1 MSRTDSQEYASN
13 DVENMFLQD
22 IYPIIPKVIGQACAG
37 LGHYPGQIELDDIV
51 QEINESLLE
60 DDRHVLLSFDR
71 RSTPRTW
78 LYTIARRHILHR
90 LQKKSKMESLDN
102 MAPNS
107 SIFIVH
113 PDQEKTLLA
122 KELDAILQA
131 ALSKLTG
138 HEQKLLTLWLQKRSR
153 DEIAKEMWIKKE
165 SVSPEINA
173 VIKKLQRIVGEDYG
187 I

>member
-1 MSRTDSQEYASN
+1 
-13 DVENMFLQD
+13 MFLQD
-22 IYPIIPKVIGQACAG
+22 IHPIIPKVVGQVCAG
-37 LGHYPGQIELDDIV
+37 LGRYLSQTEFEDFV

-131 ALSKLTG
+131 ALSKLTNR
-138 HEQKLLTLWLQKRSR
+138 ERNLLVLWLQERSR
-153 DEIAKEMWIKKE
+153 EEIAKGMGIKKK

-173 VIKKLQRIVGEDYG
+173 LAV
-187 I
+187 